1 MAKGLILE
9 VGQPLL
15 GGLHVSLH
23 PSLKGVSPH
32 ADLAGKLTAA
42 LARYFLYQKDIFLK
56 AILHAKLL

>member
-1 MAKGLILE
+1 MAKGVIVE
-9 VGQPLL
+9 EGQPLL

-23 PSLKGVSPH
+23 PSLKGGSPH

-42 LARYFLYQKDIFLK
+42 LARYFLDQKDIFLK